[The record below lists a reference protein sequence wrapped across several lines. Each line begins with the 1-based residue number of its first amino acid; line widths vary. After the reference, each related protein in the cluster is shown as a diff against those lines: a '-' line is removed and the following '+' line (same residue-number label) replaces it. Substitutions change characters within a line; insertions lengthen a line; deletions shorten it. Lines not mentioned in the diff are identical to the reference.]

1 MSRDDDDD
9 DDDDH
14 EEDTKEEPR
23 GPAFFFLLLAVVL
36 RDILTIL
43 CAAFEQPAVVV
54 SADKTILVCV
64 RLRVCAQR

>member
-1 MSRDDDDD
+1 MRLSRD

-14 EEDTKEEPR
+14 EEETKEEPR
-23 GPAFFFLLLAVVL
+23 GPAFFFLLVVL

>member
-1 MSRDDDDD
+1 MSR

>member
-1 MSRDDDDD
+1 
-9 DDDDH
+9 
-14 EEDTKEEPR
+14 
-23 GPAFFFLLLAVVL
+23 
-36 RDILTIL
+36 L